1 MTHLFKESIVK
12 ITQHLGALLVLLC
25 STSAFAGHHEG
36 GHNSGGTEI
45 GALTV
50 EQKIGLAKAAAPSNV
65 SDEAR
70 ILDADNSVLQ
80 EGDNGWTCMVGT
92 PPNYENPMC
101 VDAVWLGWLDAYMNK
116 TPYKNETTAIG
127 FSYML
132 VGDIP
137 VDNDDPFNTD
147 EDKNTWV
154 QEGPHLM
161 LLVPQGLFGDLPR
174 DPYAG
179 GPYVMWEG
187 SEYAHI
193 MVPLEKTTPLVYAD

>member
-1 MTHLFKESIVK
+1 MK
-12 ITQHLGALLVLLC
+12 ITQHLGTWIVLLC
-25 STSAFAGHHEG
+25 SASAFAGHHEG
-36 GHNSGGTEI
+36 GHVGGSAEI

-70 ILDADNSVLQ
+70 ILDADNTVLQ
-80 EGDNGWTCMVGT
+80 DGDNGWTCMVGT

-137 VDNDDPFNTD
+137 STMTIPSTRRGQKYLGARRPASDVAGTSR
-147 EDKNTWV
+147 
-154 QEGPHLM
+154 
-161 LLVPQGLFGDLPR
+161 LVR
-174 DPYAG
+174 
-179 GPYVMWEG
+179 
-187 SEYAHI
+187 
-193 MVPLEKTTPLVYAD
+193 

>member
-1 MTHLFKESIVK
+1 MN
-12 ITQHLGALLVLLC
+12 ITQHLGTCLALLC
-25 STSAFAGHHEG
+25 SASAYAGHHEG
-36 GHNSGGTEI
+36 GHGGGPAEVGT
-45 GALTV
+45 LTI

-70 ILDADNSVLQ
+70 VLDADNTVLQ

-116 TPYKNETTAIG
+116 TPYKNETRAIG

-147 EDKNTWV
+147 EGKNTWV

-161 LLVPQGLFGDLPR
+161 LLMPQGLFGDLLR

-193 MVPLEKTTPLVYAD
+193 MVPLEKTTPLIYAD

>member
-1 MTHLFKESIVK
+1 MK
-12 ITQHLGALLVLLC
+12 ITQHLGTWIVLLC
-25 STSAFAGHHEG
+25 SASAFAGHHEG
-36 GHNSGGTEI
+36 GHVGGSAEI

-70 ILDADNSVLQ
+70 ILDADNTVLQ
-80 EGDNGWTCMVGT
+80 DGDNGWTCMVGT

-101 VDAVWLGWLDAYMNK
+101 VDVVWLGWLDAYMNK

>member
-1 MTHLFKESIVK
+1 MNIS
-12 ITQHLGALLVLLC
+12 QRLGTCLALLC
-25 STSAFAGHHEG
+25 SASAFAGHHEG
-36 GHNSGGTEI
+36 GHAGDAAEV

-70 ILDADNSVLQ
+70 VLDADNTVLQ
-80 EGDNGWTCMVGT
+80 DGDNGWTCMVGT

-116 TPYKNETTAIG
+116 TPYKNETRAIG

-147 EDKNTWV
+147 EGKNTWV

>member
-1 MTHLFKESIVK
+1 MN
-12 ITQHLGALLVLLC
+12 ITQHLGTCLALLC
-25 STSAFAGHHEG
+25 SASAYAGHHEG
-36 GHNSGGTEI
+36 GHGGGPAEVGT
-45 GALTV
+45 LTI

-70 ILDADNSVLQ
+70 GLDAHNPVLQ

-116 TPYKNETTAIG
+116 TPYKNETRAIG

-147 EDKNTWV
+147 EGKNTWV

-161 LLVPQGLFGDLPR
+161 LLMPQGLFGELPR

-187 SEYAHI
+187 SEYAHV
-193 MVPLEKTTPLVYAD
+193 MVPLEKTTPLIYAD

>member
-1 MTHLFKESIVK
+1 MA
-12 ITQHLGALLVLLC
+12 ALLLSGAV
-25 STSAFAGHHEG
+25 SAGHHEENDSVAAPVMG
-36 GHNSGGTEI
+36 PLST
-45 GALTV
+45 A
-50 EQKIGLAKAAAPSNV
+50 QKIDLAKAAAPANV

-70 ILDADNSVLQ
+70 ILDADNTVLQ
-80 EGDNGWTCMVGT
+80 EGNNGWTCMVGT

-101 VDAVWLGWLDAYMNK
+101 VDAVWLGWLDAFMNK
-116 TPYKNETTAIG
+116 KPYKNDAKSIG

-137 VDNDDPFNTD
+137 VDNDEPFNTD

-193 MVPLEKTTPLVYAD
+193 MVPLEKTTPLIYAQP